1 MSACAHVTDGLMIL
15 FVQLCCG
22 CNPDD
27 GFVHL
32 PHLFWNRKLEISA
45 WCFMGFYTIICDNE
59 KCCERKLMGR
69 RGKGICLVERR
80 IDEPNLLLWL
90 EDKSWENKE
99 VIDKEN
105 QIFSNEWSI
114 SYIHHHFFNVSYGE
128 EFRLPRHKNT
138 GFVGYASSHE
148 SPFCWTWWLPTL
160 IRGQKWKMRNRYC
173 GHSFETRPGEETR
186 DPVDPGLSKK
196 KGWDPGLFYIYIYIH
211 DQNEKSRGTN
221 AMQKT

>member
-1 MSACAHVTDGLMIL
+1 MIL

-105 QIFSNEWSI
+105 QIFSNESSI

-160 IRGQKWKMRNRYC
+160 IRGQKWKMRNRCC
-173 GHSFETRPGEETR
+173 GHSFETRPGPAGRPGTR
-186 DPVDPGLSKK
+186 VCGRAESKQKTGWELARWDPVDPTETRV
-196 KGWDPGLFYIYIYIH
+196 YIYIH
-211 DQNEKSRGTN
+211 DRDDVVLVFYN
-221 AMQKT
+221 